1 MNKFLLVKENHFWL
15 PHREVEQLIFD
26 FFDGNGAYTQG
37 FIKSNKEGTYT
48 LSVTSDPAYEDFE
61 TEPFTG
67 TCAEVMEEVS
77 NYFIDDLDETLFNFF
92 YLVGDVEAVKLI
104 IADRVGYD
112 IDSDFMRTALGQQ
125 FFESHSF
132 VCEDYL
138 QFDIECEMACL
149 KREKVKF
156 DTLSLDDFE
165 EELFKL
171 ND

>member
-1 MNKFLLVKENHFWL
+1 MSNFSLAKGNHYWM
-15 PHREVEQLIFD
+15 PHRELEELIFD

-37 FIKSNKEGTYT
+37 YLKSNTDGSYT
-48 LSVTSDPAYEDFE
+48 LTVTSDPEYEEFSA
-61 TEPFTG
+61 EPFTG
-67 TCAEVMEEVS
+67 TCEEIMEEVS

-112 IDSDFMRTALGQQ
+112 VDSDFMKTELGQQ
-125 FFESHSF
+125 FFEIHSF
-132 VCEDYL
+132 VCEDYSQL
-138 QFDIECEMACL
+138 DSECEMACL

-165 EELFKL
+165 DEVFKL